1 MEYNVYS
8 GAHTG
13 TQMENVICVQ
23 QSTYKKNKTPNNIM
37 SREKKTKKKNCTA
50 QTTASH
56 LSPSEPDLLQTV
68 LLWQT
73 RMKNRYRN
81 LALLAHMVAA
91 VCDFETI

>member
-37 SREKKTKKKNCTA
+37 SREKKTKKKTA
-50 QTTASH
+50 LHKQQQVIWAPQSQISYKQSCCGRQGWKTDIVT
-56 LSPSEPDLLQTV
+56 
-68 LLWQT
+68 
-73 RMKNRYRN
+73 
-81 LALLAHMVAA
+81 
-91 VCDFETI
+91 